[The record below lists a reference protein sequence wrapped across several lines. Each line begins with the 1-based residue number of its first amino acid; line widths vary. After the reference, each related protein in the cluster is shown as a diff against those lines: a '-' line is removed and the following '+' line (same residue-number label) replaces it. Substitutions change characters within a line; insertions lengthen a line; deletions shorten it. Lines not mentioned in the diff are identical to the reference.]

1 MPCKDTT
8 AEITIHLDEKDCLVD
23 FEFSKITCN
32 KEIGGGTG
40 FLEYCKGK
48 PAEEI
53 LDLEFNELL
62 DFFSIESD
70 EDQFLLYLEWE
81 ALQAAIAQLLGIS
94 VNNKRYQIASIS
106 CDEGGT
112 TINQVML
119 PLKEMPKVTSCFK
132 REQNATKETN
142 PDKV

>member
-40 FLEYCKGK
+40 FLEYCRVKSS
-48 PAEEI
+48 EEI

-62 DFFSIESD
+62 DFFALESD
-70 EDQFLLYLEWE
+70 EDQFLLYIEWE

-94 VNNKRYQIASIS
+94 INNKRYQIASIS

-112 TINQVML
+112 TINQIMF
-119 PLKEMPKVTSCFK
+119 PLKVMPKVVSCFK
-132 REQNATKETN
+132 RGQNATKETN
-142 PDKV
+142 PDKA

>member
-40 FLEYCKGK
+40 FLEYCRGK

-62 DFFSIESD
+62 DFFALESD
-70 EDQFLLYLEWE
+70 EDQFLLYIEWE

-94 VNNKRYQIASIS
+94 INNKRYQIASIS

-112 TINQVML
+112 TINQVMF

>member
-8 AEITIHLDEKDCLVD
+8 AEITIHLDGKDCLVD

-40 FLEYCKGK
+40 FLEYCRGR

-62 DFFSIESD
+62 DFFALESD

-94 VNNKRYQIASIS
+94 INNKRYQIASIS

-112 TINQVML
+112 TINQVMF

>member
-8 AEITIHLDEKDCLVD
+8 AEITIHLDKKDCLVD
-23 FEFSKITCN
+23 FAFSKITCN

-40 FLEYCKGK
+40 FLEYCRGK
-48 PAEEI
+48 SSEEI

-62 DFFSIESD
+62 DFFALESD
-70 EDQFLLYLEWE
+70 EDQFLLYIEWE
-81 ALQAAIAQLLGIS
+81 ALQAAIAQLLGVSI
-94 VNNKRYQIASIS
+94 NNKRYQIASIS
-106 CDEGGT
+106 CDEGGS
-112 TINQVML
+112 TINQVMF

>member
-40 FLEYCKGK
+40 FLEYCRGK

-62 DFFSIESD
+62 DFFALESD
-70 EDQFLLYLEWE
+70 EDQFLLYIEWE

-94 VNNKRYQIASIS
+94 INNKRYQIASIS
-106 CDEGGT
+106 YDEGGT
-112 TINQVML
+112 TINQVMF

>member
-8 AEITIHLDEKDCLVD
+8 AEITIHLDEKDCLID

-40 FLEYCKGK
+40 FLEYCRGK

-62 DFFSIESD
+62 DFFALESD
-70 EDQFLLYLEWE
+70 EDQFLLYIEWE
-81 ALQAAIAQLLGIS
+81 ALQAAIA
-94 VNNKRYQIASIS
+94 
-106 CDEGGT
+106 
-112 TINQVML
+112 
-119 PLKEMPKVTSCFK
+119 
-132 REQNATKETN
+132 
-142 PDKV
+142 

>member
-40 FLEYCKGK
+40 FLEYCRGR

-62 DFFSIESD
+62 DFFAIESD

-94 VNNKRYQIASIS
+94 INNKRYQIASIS

-112 TINQVML
+112 TINQVMF

>member
-40 FLEYCKGK
+40 FLEYCRGR

-62 DFFSIESD
+62 DFFALESD
-70 EDQFLLYLEWE
+70 EDQFLLYMEWE

-94 VNNKRYQIASIS
+94 INNKRYQIASIS

-112 TINQVML
+112 TINQVMF

>member
-8 AEITIHLDEKDCLVD
+8 AEITIHLDGKDCLVN

-40 FLEYCKGK
+40 FLEYCRGK
-48 PAEEI
+48 SSEEI

-62 DFFSIESD
+62 DFFAIESD

-81 ALQAAIAQLLGIS
+81 ALQAAIAQLLGVPI
-94 VNNKRYQIASIS
+94 NNKRYQIASIS

-112 TINQVML
+112 TINQVMF
-119 PLKEMPKVTSCFK
+119 PLKEMPKVVSCFK
-132 REQNATKETN
+132 REKNVTKETN

>member
-8 AEITIHLDEKDCLVD
+8 AEITIHLDEKDCLID

-40 FLEYCKGK
+40 FLEYCRGR

-62 DFFSIESD
+62 DFFALKSD
-70 EDQFLLYLEWE
+70 EDQFLLYMEWE

-94 VNNKRYQIASIS
+94 INNKRYQIASIS

-112 TINQVML
+112 TINQVMF
-119 PLKEMPKVTSCFK
+119 PLKEMPKVVSCFK
-132 REQNATKETN
+132 REQNELNQIN

>member
-8 AEITIHLDEKDCLVD
+8 AEITIHLDEKDCLVH

-32 KEIGGGTG
+32 KAIGVGTG
-40 FLEYCKGK
+40 FLEYCRGK
-48 PAEEI
+48 PSEEI
-53 LDLEFNELL
+53 LGIEFHELL
-62 DFFSIESD
+62 DFFAIESD

-81 ALQAAIAQLLGIS
+81 ALQAAIAQLSGIS
-94 VNNKRYQIASIS
+94 INNKRYQIASIS

-112 TINQVML
+112 TINQVMF
-119 PLKEMPKVTSCFK
+119 PLKEMPKVVSCFK

>member
-8 AEITIHLDEKDCLVD
+8 AEITIHLDENDCLVD
-23 FEFSKITCN
+23 FAFSKITCN

-40 FLEYCKGK
+40 FLEYCRGR

-62 DFFSIESD
+62 DFFALESD
-70 EDQFLLYLEWE
+70 EDQFFLYIEWE

-94 VNNKRYQIASIS
+94 LNNKRYQIASIS
-106 CDEGGT
+106 CDEKGT
-112 TINQVML
+112 TINQVMS
-119 PLKEMPKVTSCFK
+119 PLKEMPKIVSCLNRGK
-132 REQNATKETN
+132 NSLEQVNL
-142 PDKV
+142 DKV

>member
-8 AEITIHLDEKDCLVD
+8 AEITIHLDEKDCLID

-62 DFFSIESD
+62 DFFALESD
-70 EDQFLLYLEWE
+70 EDQFLLYIEWE

-94 VNNKRYQIASIS
+94 INNKRYQIASIS